1 MPASGSSRS
10 SLRLLLP
17 FIREQRWLIIIG
29 LVSLIIVNGLQLF
42 IPRVIKWAVDDLT
55 SLQISPSRLTE
66 YGLIVVAIAVGM
78 GLFRFVWRRCLLG
91 NARRVEEGLRN
102 RLFEHLQT
110 LSASYFDR
118 TKTGDLMAH
127 ATNDLQQIRMA
138 TGMGLVAINDAIF
151 LGLAAVG
158 FMAAINIRL
167 TLYVLLPMPLIVA
180 GTTFFSRKLHKRY
193 KEVQARFSDMT
204 EVVRERLAGLRLI
217 RAYSLEEH
225 AASEVNSSSS
235 HYIDANVQL
244 ARIVGLFFPLMLLLT
259 NMSLALVLLI
269 GGRQTIL
276 GEITPGDF
284 VAFINYL
291 GLITW
296 PMMAMGW
303 VINLLQRG
311 RASLDRI
318 DRILQTRPDVAD
330 RPEAK
335 PLQSARPD
343 IVFDAVRFTYPT
355 GSSPA
360 LEDISL
366 EVGPGRTLG
375 LVGPPGS
382 GKSTLLHLIP
392 RLYDVERGAVRLDG
406 RDIRDLPLG
415 NLRDLVAYVPQ
426 DPFLFSGTIRENIL
440 LSRQEPSSGDLEAI
454 LHKTDLEDT
463 LAAMPRG
470 LDTVVGERGVI
481 LSGGQKQ
488 RVALAR
494 GLLKPAP
501 ILLLDDPVSQV
512 DLETANRILSRL
524 SRDIEERTVI
534 IASHRIAAI
543 HFAHRVITLQE
554 GRIAEQGSMA
564 ELLQESQGFFAR
576 VHRLQQLE
584 EELYAL

>member
-1 MPASGSSRS
+1 MPASKSSRS
-10 SLRLLLP
+10 SLRLLTP
-17 FIREQRWLIIIG
+17 FIREQLWLIVVG
-29 LVSLIIVNGLQLF
+29 LMSLIIVNGLQLF

-55 SLQISPSRLTE
+55 SLRVSPGQLTE
-66 YGLIVVAIAVGM
+66 YGLIVVGIAACM

-102 RLFEHLQT
+102 RLFDHLQT

-158 FMAAINIRL
+158 FMAAINVRL
-167 TLYVLLPMPLIVA
+167 TLYVLLPMPLIVV
-180 GTTFFSRKLHKRY
+180 GTTFFSRRLHKRY
-193 KEVQARFSDMT
+193 QEVQSRFSDLT
-204 EVVRERLAGLRLI
+204 EVVRERLSGLRLI
-217 RAYSLEEH
+217 RAYGLEEH
-225 AASEVNSSSS
+225 ASSQVSSSS
-235 HYIDANVQL
+235 GHYIDANVHL
-244 ARIVGLFFPLMLLLT
+244 AKIVGLFFPLMLLLT
-259 NMSLALVLLI
+259 NMSLALILLI

-276 GEITPGDF
+276 GEISPGDF

-318 DRILQTRPDVAD
+318 DRILQTKPEVSSRPKAS
-330 RPEAK
+330 
-335 PLQSARPD
+335 PLQSPHPD
-343 IVFDAVRFTYPT
+343 IAFEAVRFTYPT
-355 GSSPA
+355 GQAPA
-360 LEDISL
+360 LEDINLRVS
-366 EVGPGRTLG
+366 PGNTLG

-382 GKSTLLHLIP
+382 GKSTLLNLIP
-392 RLYDVERGAVRLDG
+392 RLYDVDAGFVRLNGRDV
-406 RDIRDLPLG
+406 RDIRLDS
-415 NLRDLVAYVPQ
+415 LRDLVAYVPQ

-440 LSRQEPSSGDLEAI
+440 LSREGSNSGKLEEV
-454 LHKTDLEDT
+454 LHKTDLQDT
-463 LAAMPRG
+463 LADMPRG
-470 LDTVVGERGVI
+470 LDTVVGERGII

-524 SRDIEERTVI
+524 HRDIEDRTVI

-543 HFAHRVITLQE
+543 HFAQQVITLKQ
-554 GRIAEQGSMA
+554 GRIAEQGSIE
-564 ELLQESQGFFAR
+564 ELLQSSEGFFAR